1 MADHN
6 VVAIYIRVSTM
17 YQIDKDSLPMQR
29 KDLIAYSNLIL
40 NTDDYTI
47 YEDAGYSGK
56 NTDRPQFQKM
66 MTDIRSHKFTHLL
79 VWKIDR
85 VSRNLLDF
93 ASMYAEIKELGVTF
107 VSKNEQFDTST
118 AMGEAMLKI
127 ILVFAELERN
137 MTSERVLATMI
148 SRAANGQ
155 WNGGHVP
162 YGYTYDSKSCEFSIN
177 PEEARIVKM
186 IHDDYEKIHS
196 LTYVSRDLNSKG
208 YRTKNGREWSPIG
221 IAHILNSVFYSGSYR
236 YNVCSEGNHVKVK
249 DKSKWIT
256 VADHHPAI
264 VSEKQKTRVIALLNE
279 NDKLKRKDHLTNH
292 VHVFGGMVYCG
303 NCDRVMWSSVAQKK
317 RHLTNFTKYI
327 CPTTRSRKSPHCVST
342 SDLKIGE
349 FVFNFVLNILNL
361 QKEFD
366 STLQLSDI
374 QKYLLFG
381 TVFHRIKC
389 IDRSSL
395 QALYDMLSSGSDH
408 SHVFG
413 KQKIDKA
420 KTGSEQTK
428 LIAKRNK
435 LLRAIERLNSLYLYS
450 DKAMGEQEY
459 LVQKNRLD
467 DELKS
472 LDLKIQD
479 YSADPWENSLP
490 DDEFISVASNFI
502 IQERLSGR
510 NYINYEHL
518 AETTDPSVL
527 QSFVRS
533 IIQYIYITDGEVS
546 SITFK
551 NRLEC
556 HFTYISMK

>member
-40 NTDDYTI
+40 NTDDYTV

-85 VSRNLLDF
+85 ISRNLLDF

-221 IAHILNSVFYSGSYR
+221 IWHILNSVFYSGSYR

-256 VADHHPAI
+256 IADHHPAI
-264 VSEKQKTRVIALLNE
+264 VSEKQKMRVLALLNE
-279 NDKLKRKDHLTNH
+279 NDKLKRKDRLANH

-342 SDLKIGE
+342 SDLKVGE

-361 QKEFD
+361 QNEFD
-366 STLQLSDI
+366 SAMQLSDI
-374 QKYLLFG
+374 QKWLLFG
-381 TVFHRIKC
+381 TVFRRVKC
-389 IDRSSL
+389 IDESSL
-395 QALYDMLSSGSDH
+395 QALYDMLSSDSNH
-408 SHVFG
+408 SRIFG
-413 KQKIDKA
+413 KQKIDKSKA
-420 KTGSEQTK
+420 SSEQAK

-459 LVQKNRLD
+459 LVQKNKLN

-479 YSADPWENSLP
+479 YSIDPWQSSLP
-490 DDEFISVASNFI
+490 DDEFISIASKFI

-533 IIQYIYITDGEVS
+533 IIQYIYVTDGEIS

-556 HFTYISMK
+556 HFTYIPNC